1 MQNITDVGVCSAK
14 ILRICVKCKIL
25 RIYLS
30 PITFD
35 GKRKAKIEVTAMH
48 VNIKWVGGYILRI

>member
-1 MQNITDVGVCSAK
+1 MCEVQNPKDLFV
-14 ILRICVKCKIL
+14 
-25 RIYLS
+25 

-48 VNIKWVGGYILRI
+48 VNIKWVGGYMLRI